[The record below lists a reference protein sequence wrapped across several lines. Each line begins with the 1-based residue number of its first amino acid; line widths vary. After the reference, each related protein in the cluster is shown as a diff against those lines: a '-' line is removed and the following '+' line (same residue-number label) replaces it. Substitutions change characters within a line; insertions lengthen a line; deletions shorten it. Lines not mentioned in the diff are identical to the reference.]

1 MKIVIAYDGSNDA
14 KEVLKIAQRF
24 AKENQVEITLLY
36 VARKT
41 EDMSKEDEEKA
52 IKKGEEILKRAKSAI
67 EEGIS
72 VKEVVV
78 SDYSI
83 AEAILKF
90 VEKEEAD
97 LLIMGARGVRPDI
110 IRYTLGSTAAK
121 VANFAPCSIYIVKKK
136 ES

>member
-14 KEVLKIAQRF
+14 KEGLKIAQRF

>member
-14 KEVLKIAQRF
+14 KEGLKIAQRF
-24 AKENQVEITLLY
+24 AKENQVELPLLY

-121 VANFAPCSIYIVKKK
+121 VANFAPCSNNIVKK
-136 ES
+136 